1 MKLVEYIKETRAEM
15 KHVTWP
21 TRKQAVNYTF
31 LVIGVSTA
39 TALILALADKMFA
52 LGLERIIL
60 NK

>member
-15 KHVTWP
+15 RHVTWP

-31 LVIGVSTA
+31 LVIGVSIA
-39 TALILALADKMFA
+39 TALVLALADKIFT

-60 NK
+60 NN

>member
-15 KHVTWP
+15 RHVTWP
-21 TRKQAVNYTF
+21 TRKQALNYTF
-31 LVIGVSTA
+31 LVIGMSVVV
-39 TALILALADKMFA
+39 ALILAFADKMFA

>member
-15 KHVTWP
+15 RHVTWP

-31 LVIGVSTA
+31 LVIGLSVV
-39 TALILALADKMFA
+39 TALILSLADKIFA